1 MPVFPKYA
9 FWMDEGDIPR
19 LRRRLTEKR
28 RALRTEHKSVCGPL
42 AARDGAAVVPPDTWR
57 QVDFCKKPLS
67 WYWISPHAGRH
78 LVISVLDLTDDG
90 FRPDIILRPSSFQPD
105 VLPNRTEREALF
117 ARPAVLRGRPVR
129 WEDLTA
135 DDPDTIQRW
144 MALMGIRGIRYEQ
157 LFLDQ
162 CANHANFLDPVY
174 FLQNGTEKIPYSIG
188 PTRHICSACLELF
201 NVIGDEF
208 RRKLVVPC
216 PGAVIYGGMTVN
228 RYIEVETTTIKNEE
242 RA

>member
-1 MPVFPKYA
+1 MPIFPKYV
-9 FWMDEGDIPR
+9 FWIDESDIPL
-19 LRRRLTEKR
+19 LRRRLSAKGRTLHTER
-28 RALRTEHKSVCGPL
+28 KSVCGPL
-42 AARDGAAVVPPDTWR
+42 AIHEGAAVVPPDTWR
-57 QVDFCKKPLS
+57 RVDFCKKPLS
-67 WYWISPHAGRH
+67 WYWISPYAGRY
-78 LVISVLDLTDDG
+78 LVISVPDLTDDG
-90 FRPDIILRPSSFQPD
+90 FQPEIILRPSPFRPD
-105 VLPNRTEREALF
+105 VLPNRTERETLF
-117 ARPAVLRGRPVR
+117 ARPAVFRGRPVR

-135 DDPDTIQRW
+135 DDPETIQRW

-174 FLQNGTEKIPYSIG
+174 FLRKGTEKIPYSIG

-216 PGAVIYGGMTVN
+216 PGAVIYGGMAVN
-228 RYIEVETTTIKNEE
+228 RYIEVETTTIQKEE
-242 RA
+242 GS